1 MMNRKKL
8 IALCCGLMMVTLC
21 AGAVQAQN
29 QIGTNAVNGS
39 TYVCFLVT
47 PLAVLNSQV
56 VFSEGAAFSIASFGG
71 YGFYAAVGEL
81 FTGAYWALNAR
92 IGDSTGD
99 IIILLVGSSFAQIPV
114 IAGTGTVIVQYSQVV
129 PLVFFG
135 WQITPAEGV

>member
-8 IALCCGLMMVTLC
+8 IVLCCGLMMVALC
-21 AGAVQAQN
+21 AGTAQAQN
-29 QIGTNAVNGS
+29 RIGTSAVNGN
-39 TYVCFLVT
+39 TYVCFFVT

-56 VFSEGAAFSIASFGG
+56 EFSEAAGFSIASFSG

-92 IGDSTGD
+92 IGDATGD
-99 IIILLVGSSFAQIPV
+99 VIMLLVGSSFAQIPV

-135 WQITPAEGV
+135 WNVTPPEGV

>member
-1 MMNRKKL
+1 MMSRKKL
-8 IALCCGLMMVTLC
+8 IALYCGLMMVALF

-29 QIGTNAVNGS
+29 QIGTNAVNGN
-39 TYVCFLVT
+39 TYVCFFVT

-56 VFSEGAAFSIASFGG
+56 VFSEGAAFSISSFSG

-92 IGDSTGD
+92 IGDTTGD
-99 IIILLVGSSFAQIPV
+99 VIMLLVGSSFAQIPV
-114 IAGTGTVIVQYSQVV
+114 IAGTGTIIVQYSQVV

-135 WQITPAEGV
+135 WNVTPATGV

>member
-1 MMNRKKL
+1 MMNRKKV

-39 TYVCFLVT
+39 TYVCFFVT
-47 PLAVLNSQV
+47 PLAVVNSQV
-56 VFSEGAAFSIASFGG
+56 TFTEGAAFSIASFGG

-92 IGDSTGD
+92 FGDTTGD

-135 WQITPAEGV
+135 WNVTPAEEV